1 MFERSL
7 FQARP
12 GRRASRYLALDDPTI
27 PFQRSKTIHRSE
39 QSLPLY
45 CMAEVREITFG
56 PASSARSVII
66 SPVMPS
72 PRRKKWLRLSVRPSS
87 AQISSLRAAAIACC
101 FGGKSQNRVGPITSS
116 WLCQATG
123 SGALRFAGSGE
134 RSGSPTP
141 IAVSDIGEKQ
151 EAMLLTKAFSCS
163 PTVAKLL
170 KR

>member
-12 GRRASRYLALDDPTI
+12 GRRASRYLALDDPKI

-66 SPVMPS
+66 SSVMPS

-101 FGGKSQNRVGPITSS
+101 FGEKSQNRVGPITSS

-123 SGALRFAGSGE
+123 SVRFASE
-134 RSGSPTP
+134 VLARDQDLRLRSLSA
-141 IAVSDIGEKQ
+141 ISAKNRKQ
-151 EAMLLTKAFSCS
+151 CCS
-163 PTVAKLL
+163 
-170 KR
+170 